1 VIGKYLAAQYL
12 LRQLTEP
19 RTSDKVENVARLGFD
34 VRWQEVLMFVI
45 EEVDERHDLNGLLRV
60 LIDRRRKA
68 NRSVA
73 ESLVATAL
81 ATKSRLVDPEIRNR
95 FTDIKISQ
103 ERLDTGSN
111 ELLDADADGEAEPA
125 LGAV

>member
-1 VIGKYLAAQYL
+1 M
-12 LRQLTEP
+12 
-19 RTSDKVENVARLGFD
+19 
-34 VRWQEVLMFVI
+34 LMFVI
-45 EEVDERHDLNGLLRV
+45 EEADERHDLNGLLRV
-60 LIDRRRKA
+60 LIDRRRKV

-81 ATKSRLVDPEIRNR
+81 ATKGRLVDPEIRNR
-95 FTDIKISQ
+95 FTDIKINQ

-111 ELLDADADGEAEPA
+111 ELLEVDADGEAEPA